1 MFDTC
6 EEKYY
11 DSTAANFN
19 LEQYCER
26 RGLDPAT
33 VTDAKQV
40 LMQEWREPA
49 LSFHNIQVRISQ
61 RRRRREVEGQ
71 CVCFVAK
78 YNVMVR
84 GSCGKLS
91 DERERTLHHVASAQC
106 VVQLTMVHVLP
117 SSAI

>member
-1 MFDTC
+1 MCDVSVVLTHTVLFAFRCSCSFHPPPKVRAMSDTG

-49 LSFHNIQVRISQ
+49 LSFHNIQVRDKKTKKTRKKRS
-61 RRRRREVEGQ
+61 RGT
-71 CVCFVAK
+71 CV
-78 YNVMVR
+78 
-84 GSCGKLS
+84 
-91 DERERTLHHVASAQC
+91 
-106 VVQLTMVHVLP
+106 
-117 SSAI
+117 

>member
-49 LSFHNIQVRISQ
+49 LSFHNIQVRDKKTKKTKKKRSRGPMCLFRCQ
-61 RRRRREVEGQ
+61 VQ
-71 CVCFVAK
+71 C
-78 YNVMVR
+78 Y
-84 GSCGKLS
+84 GTGPL
-91 DERERTLHHVASAQC
+91 
-106 VVQLTMVHVLP
+106 
-117 SSAI
+117 